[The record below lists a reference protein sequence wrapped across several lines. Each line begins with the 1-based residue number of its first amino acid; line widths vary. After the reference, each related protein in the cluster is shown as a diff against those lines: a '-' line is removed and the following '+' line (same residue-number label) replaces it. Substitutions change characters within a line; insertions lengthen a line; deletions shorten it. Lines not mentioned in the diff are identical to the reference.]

1 MLVSVE
7 RNSNT
12 LFYISISSR
21 FNYIYFLNFYFYFYQ
36 ILTAFNKLK
45 IMSEVVL
52 LLPNTDSLQQ
62 VEDYV
67 RGCTTST
74 KYWLPSTSW
83 RLCQRLFY
91 FYQILTAFNKLKI
104 MSEVVLLL
112 PNTDSLQQV
121 EDYVRGCSTSTK
133 YWLPSTSW
141 RLCQR
146 LFYFYQILTAFNK
159 LKIMSEV
166 VLLLP
171 NTDSLQ
177 QVEDYV
183 RGCTWRFNKVKR
195 NTHTLFYI
203 SHLVSIVYILNFT
216 FTSTAFHKLRNKS
229 EVGHENLKRLKLFR
243 GFLN

>member
-67 RGCTTST
+67 RGCT
-74 KYWLPSTSW
+74 W
-83 RLCQRLFY
+83 RFNKVKRNSNTLFY
-91 FYQILTAFNKLKI
+91 ISISSRFNYIYFLNFY
-104 MSEVVLLL
+104 
-112 PNTDSLQQV
+112 
-121 EDYVRGCSTSTK
+121 
-133 YWLPSTSW
+133 
-141 RLCQR
+141 
-146 LFYFYQILTAFNK
+146 FYFYQILTAFNK